1 MGAYLWFKVFHIF
14 FMVAWFSGIFYLPRL
29 FVNHI
34 ETNDEN
40 TKKHLLGMEQRLIK
54 FITPLG
60 ILSIIFGLL
69 MVYLS
74 YDMAA
79 LITQSW
85 LSLKLGVVFGL
96 AWYQLMC
103 FRIIKKLECNKL
115 KWTAFKMRL
124 FNELPVLFL
133 LVGILAAV
141 FKF

>member
-1 MGAYLWFKVFHIF
+1 MDAYLWFKVFHIF
-14 FMVAWFSGIFYLPRL
+14 FMVAWFAGIFYLPRL

-34 ETNDEN
+34 EVSDEN

-54 FITPLG
+54 FITPFG
-60 ILSIIFGLL
+60 VLSIIFGLL

-74 YDMAA
+74 YDMTA
-79 LITQSW
+79 LMTKSW
-85 LSLKLGVVFGL
+85 LSIKLAVVFGL
-96 AWYQLMC
+96 IWYQLMC
-103 FRIIKKLECNKL
+103 FRIIKKLECNEL

>member
-1 MGAYLWFKVFHIF
+1 
-14 FMVAWFSGIFYLPRL
+14 
-29 FVNHI
+29 
-34 ETNDEN
+34 
-40 TKKHLLGMEQRLIK
+40 MEQRLIK
-54 FITPLG
+54 FITPFG

-74 YDMAA
+74 YDMTA

-85 LSLKLGVVFGL
+85 LSLKLAVVFGL
-96 AWYQLMC
+96 VWYQLMC
-103 FRIIKKLECNKL
+103 FVIIKKLECNKL

>member
-40 TKKHLLGMEQRLIK
+40 TKKHLLGMERRLIK
-54 FITPLG
+54 FITPFG

-74 YDMAA
+74 YDMTA

-85 LSLKLGVVFGL
+85 LSLKLAVVFGL
-96 AWYQLMC
+96 VWYQLMC
-103 FRIIKKLECNKL
+103 FRIIKKLERNKL